1 MCATG
6 YYRADGPKILNQSC
20 NRECFVQ
27 FLYVFRDE
35 FSSELKF
42 VITLSGSEMR
52 TFHTYFQIV
61 YYLFFSIH
69 FILQC
74 ATPVIS
80 KWETSVSCVQPE
92 AAETLMML
100 LRVSVPAT
108 PIWLLVVE
116 VHPLL
121 IPMLLVTVS
130 YLHHH
135 SSVLA
140 FATLK
145 PSYKTLIH
153 AALVCVF

>member
-1 MCATG
+1 
-6 YYRADGPKILNQSC
+6 
-20 NRECFVQ
+20 
-27 FLYVFRDE
+27 
-35 FSSELKF
+35 
-42 VITLSGSEMR
+42 MR

-80 KWETSVSCVQPE
+80 RWETSVSCVQPE

-145 PSYKTLIH
+145 PWYKDPGIISSGQLTTNVTSICVCKATPFPPPPPPPHPL
-153 AALVCVF
+153 LVVW